1 MFEHLPQVGR
11 VCGSVYFEFGDG
23 CTEDL
28 DGFQEIEQVV
38 LVGDGGDG
46 LVDDVRV
53 GEHGLIL
60 GELLL
65 GGAFEEK
72 LGE

>member
-1 MFEHLPQVGR
+1 MFEHLPQVGG

-23 CTEDL
+23 CAEDL